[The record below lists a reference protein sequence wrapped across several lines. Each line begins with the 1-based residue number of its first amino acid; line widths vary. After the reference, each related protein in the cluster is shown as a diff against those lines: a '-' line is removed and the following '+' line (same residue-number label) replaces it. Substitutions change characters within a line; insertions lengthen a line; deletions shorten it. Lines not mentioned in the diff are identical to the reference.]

1 MLGSVHSPSIGLL
14 GTPSL
19 ARLGSSFLSS
29 SLTRRFTPEA
39 FSSSLSKPL
48 LPTVVDEQQK
58 PIPYYSH
65 LGPQLPSRISSLS
78 VRRDDKDKPVI
89 DSHGLPISRHSS
101 FGQAVV
107 NGN

>member
-19 ARLGSSFLSS
+19 ARFGSSFLSS

-39 FSSSLSKPL
+39 FSSSISKPL

-58 PIPYYSH
+58 LAAYAP
-65 LGPQLPSRISSLS
+65 LGPPLASRRSSLF
-78 VRRDDKDKPVI
+78 VKRDEKDKPVI
-89 DSHGLPISRHSS
+89 DSHGLPISRHST